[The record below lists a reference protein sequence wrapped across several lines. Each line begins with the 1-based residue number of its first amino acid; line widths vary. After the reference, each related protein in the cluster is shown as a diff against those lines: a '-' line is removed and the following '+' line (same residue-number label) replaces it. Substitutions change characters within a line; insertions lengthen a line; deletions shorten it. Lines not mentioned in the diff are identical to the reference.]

1 MVMMNPPKGQKKQG
15 ERGVACG
22 MAQRLLNAPTATSTC
37 NDQVGIALP
46 GVFGMRLPEE
56 DLVRRVSHNLA
67 MTFY

>member
-1 MVMMNPPKGQKKQG
+1 
-15 ERGVACG
+15 